1 VRDLLTEDMPALR
14 LMDDPARGTVVEG
27 AREEPVRSARHLR
40 HLLSLLE
47 PRRQVGDNGMN
58 EASSRSHLVVRLTV
72 ESRAPEPDAGAAD
85 DAAVALA
92 GAAAAPDAATAAN
105 ANVAELVS
113 SVDAAQR
120 GALVATINFVDLAGS
135 ERSSK
140 TGAEGMRLKEGCH
153 INRSLLTLGTVIRKL
168 GEGAPGV
175 RTPARRYAP
184 RAHLHTHCTLCI
196 AKPRRR
202 RRARLTR
209 LRRSFARL
217 PAAARRTCRTATA
230 S

>member
-1 VRDLLTEDMPALR
+1 VVRDLLTEDMPALR
-14 LMDDPARGTVVEG
+14 LLDDPARGTVVEG

-47 PRRQVGDNGMN
+47 PRRQVGDNGMH

-72 ESRAPEPDAGAAD
+72 ESRPPEPDAAPPAG
-85 DAAVALA
+85 DAAASAIA
-92 GAAAAPDAATAAN
+92 GAVVPTDASAAAAA
-105 ANVAELVS
+105 LVPG
-113 SVDAAQR
+113 VDAAPR

-140 TGAEGMRLKEGCH
+140 TGAEGVRLKEGCH

-175 RTPARRYAP
+175 RTHP
-184 RAHLHTHCTLCI
+184 RAPIRAETHMRTH
-196 AKPRRR
+196 
-202 RRARLTR
+202 RAL
-209 LRRSFARL
+209 
-217 PAAARRTCRTATA
+217 A
-230 S
+230 SQA